1 MSPHECQDF
10 CGVGTTWAMTLNR
23 QSKDP
28 CSRPST
34 RRGGAPLQHHL
45 SRSLPAPRS
54 SKATASSPTRKF
66 SGSMIRS
73 GPPSESI
80 ASALPS
86 TPRLFGLNAPQRA
99 TSRNANLPLCKNGRA
114 TPGTIS
120 PRLIAASVLNFEVSR
135 VGQPGYRTH
144 GWAEAAPS
152 VAIGAKRG
160 C

>member
-73 GPPSESI
+73 GAAIREHRERFAIHTEAVRVECASEGNVTKREFAALQERTGDAWDDLASFDRCQCVKLRGI
-80 ASALPS
+80 ACRPA
-86 TPRLFGLNAPQRA
+86 R
-99 TSRNANLPLCKNGRA
+99 
-114 TPGTIS
+114 IS
-120 PRLIAASVLNFEVSR
+120 NPWL
-135 VGQPGYRTH
+135 G
-144 GWAEAAPS
+144 
-152 VAIGAKRG
+152 
-160 C
+160 